1 MNIYKKRSMI
11 VYPFED
17 VKYLQISRIRN
28 NLMKW
33 NQVITPKNV
42 NQLLTIVMEV
52 PELVSTYPSV
62 RVMIHNRINEML
74 TRNYYSNVIDKDI
87 LQSVTDYFDWL
98 KDRSDYVE
106 EPEII
111 SERII
116 ARTKVIRQELIE
128 VLYHPDRYE
137 KMIKKYGECWGD
149 IHFD

>member
-1 MNIYKKRSMI
+1 MSIYKERSMI
-11 VYPFED
+11 VHAFDD
-17 VKYLQISRIRN
+17 VKYEQISKVRN
-28 NLMKW
+28 SIVKW
-33 NQVITPKNV
+33 NQIITPKNV
-42 NQLLTIVMEV
+42 NQLFIIIMEV
-52 PELVSTYPSV
+52 PELVSTYPSLRIIIRN
-62 RVMIHNRINEML
+62 RVNDIIK
-74 TRNYYSNVIDKDI
+74 RNYYTNLVDKDI
-87 LQSVTDYFDWL
+87 LQSVTDYFEWL

-116 ARTKVIRQELIE
+116 ARTKAIRQELIE